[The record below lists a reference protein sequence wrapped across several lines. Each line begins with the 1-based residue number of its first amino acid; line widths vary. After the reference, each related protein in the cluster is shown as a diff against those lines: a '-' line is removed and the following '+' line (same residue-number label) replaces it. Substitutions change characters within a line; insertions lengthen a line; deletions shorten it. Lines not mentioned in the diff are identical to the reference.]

1 MGQVCILICPLLP
14 TLTGYSLL
22 ALDFMGD
29 FAYGGAFNT
38 MRAGG
43 DTNGVRK
50 NTEKGVNVMEAL
62 GTVSWVRPLVLA
74 LPQNSAR
81 AMMQASLRVA
91 EARRAQGASARDLFY
106 YLVRLAPRVPAAG

>member
-1 MGQVCILICPLLP
+1 M
-14 TLTGYSLL
+14 
-22 ALDFMGD
+22 DFMGD

-43 DTNGVRK
+43 DTNRVRK
-50 NTEKGVNVMEAL
+50 NTEKGVNLVEAL
-62 GTVSWVRPLVLA
+62 GTVPWVRPLVLA

-81 AMMQASLRVA
+81 ATMQASLRVA

-106 YLVRLAPRVPAAG
+106 YLVRLAPRMPAATG